1 MIGTIKKTTI
11 KLKIKPKNRKINNK
25 NYRALELKVQHNSK
39 LNKNK
44 PGSDTTWYDS
54 TSKVEMILWHSMEST
69 WVGDTIGTF
78 KELNQCSMSQ
88 ELTKTCTKHQTHMEN
103 PSIANWTD

>member
-1 MIGTIKKTTI
+1 MTFLEKHDYDKTCMDSKRKRHKHMIGTNKKTAI

-44 PGSDTTWYDS
+44 PKLQIPHD
-54 TSKVEMILWHSMEST
+54 MIPLARC
-69 WVGDTIGTF
+69 
-78 KELNQCSMSQ
+78 K
-88 ELTKTCTKHQTHMEN
+88 
-103 PSIANWTD
+103 